1 MRQCIR
7 FFQLAEQS
15 LPGALMAVEFCSESW
30 EVLQT
35 LGLGHDIGSF
45 FTPGGSGTISSES
58 TGIPVDKWP
67 EFHPLDS

>member
-1 MRQCIR
+1 
-7 FFQLAEQS
+7 
-15 LPGALMAVEFCSESW
+15 MAVEFCSESW

-35 LGLGHDIGSF
+35 LGLGHDLGSF